1 MKRIGLWGC
10 KMDSIFIKDIVVFA
24 HHGVFKEEKTLGQ
37 KFLIDLKLKMNLQPS
52 AILKDLKKTVHYGVL
67 SNDILQIFKE
77 KSNDLIETCAEE
89 IAIFV
94 LKNYKVVKEV
104 TVCVKKPWAPV
115 NLPLDNVLVEITRK
129 RHRVFLALGSNV
141 GDSYKYLKDAKEL
154 IKSEYTTINKESKI
168 YKTKPWGFVMQDD
181 FLNQVIEIET
191 FFESFSLLKEIQ
203 KIENK
208 LARERKI
215 HWGPRTIDIDILFF
229 DDEKIYTDDLI
240 IPHPYIEK
248 RAFVLEPLKEIAPF
262 FIHPVL
268 NRSISDL
275 FEMLDK
281 EK

>member
-52 AILKDLKKTVHYGVL
+52 AILKDLKKTVHYGIL

-141 GDSYKYLKDAKEL
+141 GDSYKYLKDAKEM

>member
-1 MKRIGLWGC
+1 MKRIGLWEC

-52 AILKDLKKTVHYGVL
+52 AILKDLKKTVHYGIL

>member
-52 AILKDLKKTVHYGVL
+52 AILKDLKKTVHYGIL

-141 GDSYKYLKDAKEL
+141 GDSYKFLKDAKEL

-248 RAFVLEPLKEIAPF
+248 RAFVLKPLKEIAPF

>member
-52 AILKDLKKTVHYGVL
+52 AILKDLKKTVHYGIL

-141 GDSYKYLKDAKEL
+141 GDSYKFLKDAKEM

>member
-1 MKRIGLWGC
+1 
-10 KMDSIFIKDIVVFA
+10 MDSIFIKDIVVFA

-37 KFLIDLKLKMNLQPS
+37 KFLIDLKLKMNLQLS

-141 GDSYKYLKDAKEL
+141 GDSYKFLKDAKEM

-248 RAFVLEPLKEIAPF
+248 RAFVLKPLKEIAPF

>member
-141 GDSYKYLKDAKEL
+141 GDSYKFLKDAKEM

>member
-141 GDSYKYLKDAKEL
+141 GDSYKFLKDAKEL

>member
-52 AILKDLKKTVHYGVL
+52 AILKDLKKTVHYGIL

-141 GDSYKYLKDAKEL
+141 GDSYKFLKDAKEM

-248 RAFVLEPLKEIAPF
+248 RAFVLKPLKEIAPF

>member
-94 LKNYKVVKEV
+94 LKNYKVVKEI

-141 GDSYKYLKDAKEL
+141 GDSYKFLKDAKEM

-240 IPHPYIEK
+240 IPHPYIKK
-248 RAFVLEPLKEIAPF
+248 RAFVLKPLKEIAPF

>member
-1 MKRIGLWGC
+1 MKRIGLWEC

-268 NRSISDL
+268 NRSIFDL

>member
-52 AILKDLKKTVHYGVL
+52 AILKDLKKTVHYGIL

>member
-141 GDSYKYLKDAKEL
+141 GDSYKFLKDAKEM

-248 RAFVLEPLKEIAPF
+248 RAFVLKPLKEIAPF

>member
-94 LKNYKVVKEV
+94 LKNYKVVKEI

-141 GDSYKYLKDAKEL
+141 GDSYKFLKDAKEM

-248 RAFVLEPLKEIAPF
+248 RAFVLKPLKEIAPF

>member
-52 AILKDLKKTVHYGVL
+52 AILKDLKKTVHYGIL

-141 GDSYKYLKDAKEL
+141 GDSYKYLKDAKEM

-215 HWGPRTIDIDILFF
+215 HWDPRTIDIDILFF

>member
-141 GDSYKYLKDAKEL
+141 GDSYKFLKDAKEM

-229 DDEKIYTDDLI
+229 DNEKIYTDDLI

-248 RAFVLEPLKEIAPF
+248 RAFVLKPLKEIAPF